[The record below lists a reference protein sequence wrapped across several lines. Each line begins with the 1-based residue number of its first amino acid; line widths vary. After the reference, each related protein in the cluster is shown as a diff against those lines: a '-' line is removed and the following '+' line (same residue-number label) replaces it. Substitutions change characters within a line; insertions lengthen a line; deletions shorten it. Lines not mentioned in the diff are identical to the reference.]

1 MADDYKYFIDD
12 RFIIS
17 DEVKK
22 MSKEERKREIARMEQ
37 EIKEKKQNA
46 QNQKKYL
53 ALKFKIPLAISKKT
67 CYNVLT
73 KFKQIGAEKMRIF
86 SCK

>member
-53 ALKFKIPLAISKKT
+53 A
-67 CYNVLT
+67 
-73 KFKQIGAEKMRIF
+73 
-86 SCK
+86 